1 MVVINTNVGSINASA
16 SLNGTQRSL
25 ETSMERLSTGLRIN
39 SAADDAAALSLTDRM
54 TTNIKGLNMSIR
66 NASDAQGMLNTGEG
80 AQEEVTAILQR
91 MRELAVQS
99 SSDSNNTLD
108 RLALQSEV
116 DQLRSEID
124 RIASTTT
131 WAGQN
136 LLDGTFL
143 NKTFQVGA
151 VAGQTIKVT
160 VDDTQSA
167 ALGQHKL
174 DTVADAALISAK
186 DNTSVKSVTDFDVVG
201 HKGAAE
207 AAFAATSS
215 AKTVAAAV
223 NADTSSTGVTAKAV
237 THVRISLSATPG
249 AAVTFNLHG
258 GGSSAAINTTVVNNS
273 DLTVLKDAIN
283 GLSLIHI

>member
-39 SAADDAAALSLTDRM
+39 SAADDAAGLSLTDRM

-99 SSDSNNTLD
+99 SSDTNTTLD
-108 RLALQSEV
+108 RLALQTEIS
-116 DQLRSEID
+116 QLRSEID

-131 WAGQN
+131 WGGQN

-143 NKTFQVGA
+143 NKSFQVGA

-167 ALGQHKL
+167 ALG
-174 DTVADAALISAK
+174 
-186 DNTSVKSVTDFDVVG
+186 
-201 HKGAAE
+201 
-207 AAFAATSS
+207 
-215 AKTVAAAV
+215 
-223 NADTSSTGVTAKAV
+223 
-237 THVRISLSATPG
+237 
-249 AAVTFNLHG
+249 
-258 GGSSAAINTTVVNNS
+258 
-273 DLTVLKDAIN
+273 
-283 GLSLIHI
+283 LSLIHISEHTRPY